1 MSENVF
7 VQCATLI
14 GRAAIQKNLLAVP
27 TPTEGDSGKA
37 LVANQDGNT
46 EWGHSVLSDDELL
59 SVFIDADIIAGVA
72 DASGAVLTDENG
84 KILLM

>member
-1 MSENVF
+1 MFLAS
-7 VQCATLI
+7 VQRSLVAQLFRKI
-14 GRAAIQKNLLAVP
+14 FWQFQP
-27 TPTEGDSGKA
+27 PTEGDSGKA
-37 LVANQDGNT
+37 LVANQDGST

-72 DASGAVLTDENG
+72 DASGAILTDENG

>member
-1 MSENVF
+1 MFLAS
-7 VQCATLI
+7 VQRSLVAQLFRKI
-14 GRAAIQKNLLAVP
+14 FWQFQP
-27 TPTEGDSGKA
+27 PPKA
-37 LVANQDGNT
+37 LVANQDGST
-46 EWGHSVLSDDELL
+46 GWGHSVLSDDELL